1 LIFFISRPKL
11 HKEVPVGADQVA
23 VIRPLVVEVEDGHAE
38 QPNADYCARFDV
50 PGRDAALAEVVHNA
64 VNFAYPFAD
73 DPIERLGHLRIATL
87 PGLALLT
94 WQPGLYATVSLP
106 DRTPSRDVARFV
118 DAILGIL
125 LGCGD
130 DYPLD
135 AEIDR
140 LDNGGAR
147 G

>member
-1 LIFFISRPKL
+1 M
-11 HKEVPVGADQVA
+11 GADQVA
-23 VIRPLVVEVEDGHAE
+23 VIRPLIVEVVDGHAE
-38 QPNADYCARFDV
+38 QPGADYCARFDV
-50 PGRDAALAEVVHNA
+50 PGRDAAWAEVVHNA

-73 DPIERLGHLRIATL
+73 EPLERLGRLGIAIL

-94 WQPGLYATVSLP
+94 WQSGLYATVTLP
-106 DRTPSRDVARFV
+106 DRTPSREVARFV

-135 AEIDR
+135 AGIDR
-140 LDNGGAR
+140 LDNR
-147 G
+147 PNHR